1 MQYCLSAKLTAT
13 AKSLSLA
20 RVYCNFVVVPH
31 EITVRESLRIQS
43 YKQKILLS
51 EPRKNFSLQRDML
64 IATHPL
70 PPRYAR
76 HLPQGAGKKTEING
90 IPWFPLGGTV
100 APATKGGLSSEHNP
114 YLPIQNLSNISLII
128 SSCTVSPVISPNRS
142 IAERTSITMQ
152 S

>member
-70 PPRYAR
+70 PPHFVR
-76 HLPQGAGKKTEING
+76 HLRYTKTHFSCNEKCWSCYTRRVQGAGKKVSRTPKQVIYR
-90 IPWFPLGGTV
+90 GT
-100 APATKGGLSSEHNP
+100 TLSHRLRRCQLPFREHIKVRLTCKSQRLTSTV
-114 YLPIQNLSNISLII
+114 YLP
-128 SSCTVSPVISPNRS
+128 
-142 IAERTSITMQ
+142 
-152 S
+152 

>member
-31 EITVRESLRIQS
+31 EITGRES
-43 YKQKILLS
+43 
-51 EPRKNFSLQRDML
+51 RKNFSLQRDML
-64 IATHPL
+64 IATYPL
-70 PPRYAR
+70 PPHFVR

-90 IPWFPLGGTV
+90 ISWFPLGGTV
-100 APATKGGLSSEHNP
+100 APATKGGLSSEQTP
-114 YLPIQNLSNISLII
+114 YLPIQNLSKISLII

-142 IAERTSITMQ
+142 IAERTSITIQ
-152 S
+152 SYGK

>member
-70 PPRYAR
+70 PPHFVR
-76 HLPQGAGKKTEING
+76 HLRYTKTHFSCNEKCWSCYTRRVQGAGKKTEING

-100 APATKGGLSSEHNP
+100 APATNGGLSSEYTP
-114 YLPIQNLSNISLII
+114 TY
-128 SSCTVSPVISPNRS
+128 RY
-142 IAERTSITMQ
+142 RTSQ
-152 S
+152 KSH